1 MNTLGQKKRAAQV
14 WAIEIS
20 SKIEEQIRAGHAL
33 PFQLPVRGYTKG
45 QAIRFAQEVNY
56 AKKHQDS
63 LEKQLYIQRVAASK
77 SSYLNEPIPLAWA
90 LSFKMVEG
98 EAIFT
103 VNYPSIKSRQQ
114 TEITKKF
121 TLDALAAL
129 DALPM
134 PEAGLKPSA
143 PTEDD
148 ILNSYL
154 YGDKS

>member
-45 QAIRFAQEVNY
+45 QATRFAQEVNY
-56 AKKHQDS
+56 AKRMQD
-63 LEKQLYIQRVAASK
+63 EQEQALYVQR
-77 SSYLNEPIPLAWA
+77 SSSGEACPRPIPLAWA
-90 LSFKMVEG
+90 ISFRMEG
-98 EAIFT
+98 GAAVFT
-103 VNYPSIKSRQQ
+103 VNFPASRSRQQ

-121 TLDALAAL
+121 TSDALAAL

>member
-1 MNTLGQKKRAAQV
+1 MKKSRAAQI
-14 WAIEIS
+14 WAVEIAS
-20 SKIEEQIRAGHAL
+20 NVTERLRQGAEL
-33 PFQLPVRGYTKG
+33 PFRLPLDGYTKG
-45 QAIRFAQEVNY
+45 QATRFAQEVNY
-56 AKKHQDS
+56 AKRMQD
-63 LEKQLYIQRVAASK
+63 EQEQALYVQR
-77 SSYLNEPIPLAWA
+77 SSSGEACPRPIPLAWA
-90 LSFKMVEG
+90 ISFRMEG
-98 EAIFT
+98 GAAVFT
-103 VNYPSIKSRQQ
+103 VNFPASRSRQQ

-121 TLDALAAL
+121 TSDALAAL